1 LILYLSTPEG
11 ERRSLYTQCRVGKTT
26 GKGKEKETSNIG
38 EKEMENNRNTGY
50 KAT

>member
-1 LILYLSTPEG
+1 
-11 ERRSLYTQCRVGKTT
+11 VGKTT
-26 GKGKEKETSNIG
+26 GKGKEKEPSNIG

>member
-1 LILYLSTPEG
+1 
-11 ERRSLYTQCRVGKTT
+11 VGKTT
-26 GKGKEKETSNIG
+26 GKGKEEEPSNIG